1 MLCTLVRCSPSG
13 AAALLLCSIAG
24 TASAYTLVEANGGG
38 FVSPDN
44 GQNRVDMAVTRQ
56 AQGAGESASGLK
68 RLRVG
73 PIGGGPIA
81 GADLSGSAYAAPGVL
96 KARIDGSTF
105 IAPFADNIPTVTHG
119 APIADGSF
127 SSRFVDTVNLTSST
141 LAVGTPVQFNF
152 TVNMHVVTNRPG
164 HNGPD
169 ASGWDSGNFY
179 FHYFLGSGIDT
190 MYRFPNGLYKSVP
203 SFEFS
208 LPMTVSGLVGDT
220 LTLGA
225 ELSVGA
231 DARAGWYLD
240 RGGFLTTYGT
250 NQETHID
257 ASNTARLYLD
267 AITPGLE
274 LVAESGH
281 DYAISAVPEPGT
293 WALLGGGLCVLAVAR
308 RRASAPRR

>member
-1 MLCTLVRCSPSG
+1 MLRTPFRCSPLRVG
-13 AAALLLCSIAG
+13 ALLLCSLAG
-24 TASAYTLVEANGGG
+24 TAGAFTLVEAQGSG
-38 FVSPDN
+38 FLSLDN
-44 GQNRVDMAVTRQ
+44 GFGRSDMPVTRQ
-56 AQGAGESASGLK
+56 SLGGAESASGQHMV
-68 RLRVG
+68 RSTNVTSG
-73 PIGGGPIA
+73 TIA
-81 GADLSGSAYAAPGVL
+81 GADLGGSSYAAPGVL
-96 KARIDGSTF
+96 KARIDGSSF

-141 LAVGTPVQFNF
+141 LAPGTPVQFNF

-169 ASGWDSGNFY
+169 AAGWDSGNFY
-179 FHYFLGSGIDT
+179 FHYFLGSSVDR
-190 MYRFPNGLYKSVP
+190 MYRFPNGLYKAVP

-208 LPMTVSGLVGDT
+208 LPVTVSGVVGDT

-231 DARAGWYLD
+231 DARSGWYRD

-250 NQETHID
+250 QQDTHID

-267 AITPGLE
+267 AITPGLQ

-281 DYAISAVPEPGT
+281 DYATSAVPEPGT
-293 WALLGGGLCVLAVAR
+293 WALLASGLGLLAACRR
-308 RRASAPRR
+308 RRA